1 MFKSKEELE
10 VERIYRRVE
19 DLLKQVT
26 ASESAAEESIEKK
39 YFNIWKGEK
48 SMYVLQCIRTHLEWD
63 FIWYCVREKRS
74 IKKMCLDLKIFIKKK
89 L

>member
-19 DLLKQVT
+19 DLLKKVT

-48 SMYVLQCIRTHLEWD
+48 TPGWRRTSTPNPVLVNTT
-63 FIWYCVREKRS
+63 
-74 IKKMCLDLKIFIKKK
+74 IKQLDM
-89 L
+89 